1 VGDSNN
7 KTRPSPR
14 AAASIVFACFSLFM
28 WRIYGHVHW
37 LVQDRMAALAG
48 GEPLAFADREL
59 VIAYLTLAGLAAIWC
74 IWSWMT
80 ESRLAAI
87 IATIFTALA
96 VGVVS
101 TMGTH
106 VSP

>member
-1 VGDSNN
+1 MSEPTN
-7 KTRPSPR
+7 KPRPSPR

-37 LVQDRMAALAG
+37 LVQQRISARA
-48 GEPLAFADREL
+48 GEPLTFADREL
-59 VIAYLTLAGLAAIWC
+59 VIAYLTLAGLAVIWC

-87 IATIFTALA
+87 IATVFTTLA
-96 VGVVS
+96 VAVVS
-101 TMGTH
+101 TVSLY

>member
-1 VGDSNN
+1 VNDSPD
-7 KTRPSPR
+7 KPKSSPR
-14 AAASIVFACFSLFM
+14 AAASIVFACFSLFT

-37 LVQDRMAALAG
+37 LVQQRISARA

-59 VIAYLTLAGLAAIWC
+59 VIAYLTLAGLAIIWC
-74 IWSWMT
+74 IWSWLT

-87 IATIFTALA
+87 IATVFAALA
-96 VGVVS
+96 VAVVS
-101 TMGTH
+101 TMSTH

>member
-1 VGDSNN
+1 
-7 KTRPSPR
+7 
-14 AAASIVFACFSLFM
+14 M

-37 LVQDRMAALAG
+37 VVQSRVGARA
-48 GEPLAFADREL
+48 GEPLTFADREL
-59 VIAYLTLAGLAAIWC
+59 VIAYLTLAGLAVIWC

-87 IATIFTALA
+87 IATVFTTLA
-96 VGVVS
+96 VAVVS
-101 TMGTH
+101 TVSLY

>member
-1 VGDSNN
+1 MSDPTNRG
-7 KTRPSPR
+7 RPSPR
-14 AAASIVFACFSLFM
+14 AAASIVFACFSLFT

-37 LVQDRMAALAG
+37 LVQQRISARA

-59 VIAYLTLAGLAAIWC
+59 VIAYLTLAGLAVIWC

-87 IATIFTALA
+87 IATVFTALA
-96 VGVVS
+96 VAVVS
-101 TMGTH
+101 TIQTH